1 MAKLQKNFVNF
12 TQVSN
17 TVLNDERLSFKAKWV
32 YAYLFSKPDDWL
44 FSADRIKNDSTD
56 WRDSV
61 QSALKELENF
71 WYLQRKKQGDGSIIY
86 FLDINPKTENP
97 TLDTDPK
104 QEKPKVGKTQ
114 SGKIRLINNIDNNT
128 NTEIYSNTDVDWK
141 ISEKTKE
148 KISEFISYR
157 KEKKSKLTERSILAI
172 IKKAEQYGEEK
183 TIATIDRSIE
193 NGWQGL
199 FWDSEQKKTSN
210 FYQKTARNALTE
222 EKDYSTN
229 RFAVWST

>member
-97 TLDTDPK
+97 TLGTDPK

-128 NTEIYSNTDVDWK
+128 NTELYTNTE
-141 ISEKTKE
+141 SEAE
-148 KISEFISYR
+148 KIEKKKNSITIEDLSFIPNKNLKDGIVEFFHYR
-157 KEKKSKLTERSILAI
+157 KAIKKPLKKESLPAFFRQLERLSFGDEQTALAI
-172 IKKAEQYGEEK
+172 LEQSIANSWQWIFPLK
-183 TIATIDRSIE
+183 THQISKTWV
-193 NGWQGL
+193 WQ
-199 FWDSEQKKTSN
+199 
-210 FYQKTARNALTE
+210 A
-222 EKDYSTN
+222 
-229 RFAVWST
+229 

>member
-97 TLDTDPK
+97 TLGTDPK

-128 NTEIYSNTDVDWK
+128 NTELYTNTE
-141 ISEKTKE
+141 SEAE
-148 KISEFISYR
+148 KIEKKKNSITIEDLSFIPNKNLKDGIVEFFHYR
-157 KEKKSKLTERSILAI
+157 KAIKKPLKKESLPAFFRQLERLSFGDEQTALAI
-172 IKKAEQYGEEK
+172 LEQSIANSWQWIFPFK
-183 TIATIDRSIE
+183 THQISKTWV
-193 NGWQGL
+193 WQ
-199 FWDSEQKKTSN
+199 
-210 FYQKTARNALTE
+210 A
-222 EKDYSTN
+222 
-229 RFAVWST
+229 